1 MGKMWTFTQVIYF
14 PFLPVECFAVSILPC
29 LIYSLYIVVLH
40 LIAIIFQITLLP

>member
-14 PFLPVECFAVSILPC
+14 PFLPVESFAVSILPC

-40 LIAIIFQITLLP
+40 LIAIIFQILP